1 MVKSENFKKVEVTSS
16 EELRSWLENNYTQ
29 SESVWLVTYKKTEI
43 GKYLSTSDILDE
55 LISYGWIDGIR
66 RKLDE
71 SKTMQLVSPR
81 KVEHWAQSYKDRAA
95 KLIKEGRMHPAGL
108 KAIELSKQ
116 NGLWD
121 FMDDVD
127 KLIVPEDLQYAL
139 DNCDGASEFFHNI
152 NNSSK
157 RFVLRYIKIAKTDQ
171 TRASRIKQIALLSAE
186 GKKLKGS

>member
-1 MVKSENFKKVEVTSS
+1 MVKAEKFKKVEVTSS

-43 GKYLSTSDILDE
+43 GKYLSTSEVLDA

-95 KLIKEGRMHPAGL
+95 KLIKEGKMHAAGH

-116 NGLWD
+116 HGLWE
-121 FMDDVD
+121 FMDEVD
-127 KLIVPEDLQYAL
+127 KLIVPEDLQHAL

-171 TRASRIKQIALLSAE
+171 TRASRIKQIALLSSE